1 MRPECCALVQV
12 QAPRFPGRA
21 PPDSC
26 QLLAIGSVSLS
37 VVLAL
42 KVLSTEV
49 CKPYRLAETRQHSRR
64 LGLEHLGLK
73 HSEEQLTAASNT
85 SEKQATRIGC
95 FIYKTMTHAGFLFK
109 EP

>member
-21 PPDSC
+21 PR
-26 QLLAIGSVSLS
+26 VSIS
-37 VVLAL
+37 RRKRQSFSGVAL
-42 KVLSTEV
+42 KVLSTKV
-49 CKPYRLAETRQHSRR
+49 CKPYQLAETRQHSRR
-64 LGLEHLGLK
+64 SGLERLGPK